1 MKKPTVFLAFVL
13 SLALA
18 PYASAFAQDK
28 PDATAHMKKM
38 SAPSPA
44 QPLLDA
50 GLKRAKKEKKA
61 VLVMFHATWCG
72 WCHKLEA
79 VMAKPDFK
87 KQFEKSYV
95 IVNLDVQEHGE
106 KVAQFENPG
115 GLELMKTLGGEKSGL
130 PFYAFL
136 DAKGEKI
143 GTSNA
148 MPNPKH
154 PEIKDQNIG
163 YPGAPEEISA
173 FMELIK
179 KTAPK
184 WSEADQLKLQTYL
197 KENAPK

>member
-1 MKKPTVFLAFVL
+1 MKKSTVFLAVVL

-18 PYASAFAQDK
+18 PYSSAFAQDK
-28 PDATAHMKKM
+28 PAATAHRTKM
-38 SAPSPA
+38 AAPSSA
-44 QPLLDA
+44 QLLVDA
-50 GLKRAKKEKKA
+50 GLKRAKKEKKT

-95 IVNLDVQEHGE
+95 IVNLDVQENGE

-115 GLELMKTLGGEKSGL
+115 GIELMKVLGGEKSGL

-136 DAKGEKI
+136 NAKREKI
-143 GTSNA
+143 VTSNV

-154 PEIKDQNIG
+154 PEIKDRNIG
-163 YPGAPEEISA
+163 YPGAPEEIAA